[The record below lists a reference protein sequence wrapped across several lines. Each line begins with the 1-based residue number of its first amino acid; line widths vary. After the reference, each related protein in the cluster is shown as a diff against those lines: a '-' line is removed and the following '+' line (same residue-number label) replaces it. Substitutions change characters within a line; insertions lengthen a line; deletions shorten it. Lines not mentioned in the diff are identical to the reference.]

1 MSELKTQQTSQRV
14 EEFLLTIPDEQK
26 RRDCVTLLDVMQ
38 EATGSKPV
46 IWSSGIVGFG
56 TYRYHYASGRSGEW
70 LVTGFAPRKQNI
82 TLYIMAGFEQYD
94 DLLQHLG
101 KYKTGKSCL
110 YIKRLADVDLAVL
123 KQLVVESARHM
134 TATNT

>member
-26 RRDCVTLLDVMQ
+26 RRDSATLLELMQ

-46 IWSSGIVGFG
+46 MWSSGIVGFG
-56 TYRYHYASGRSGEW
+56 TYRYRYASGRSGEW
-70 LVTGFAPRKQNI
+70 LLTGFAPRKQNI
-82 TLYIMAGFEQYD
+82 TLYIMAGFEQYN
-94 DLLQHLG
+94 DLMQRLG
-101 KYKTGKSCL
+101 TYKTGKSCL
-110 YIKRLADVDLAVL
+110 YIKRLADVDVAVL

-134 TATNT
+134 AATNT